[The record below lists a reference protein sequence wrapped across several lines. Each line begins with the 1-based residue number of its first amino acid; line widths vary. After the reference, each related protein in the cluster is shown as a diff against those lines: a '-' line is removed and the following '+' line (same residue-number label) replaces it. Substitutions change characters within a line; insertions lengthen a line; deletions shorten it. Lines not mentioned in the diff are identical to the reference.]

1 MNKSKQRHG
10 VKQKQA
16 RQRRLKF
23 SHIDTAIEYDV
34 DTIIDMM
41 NNGKYPLSDS
51 YAKPYRFSNGKCLK
65 LFNENLYG
73 EINNLIK
80 DITQRVQPEPIHM
93 HLDDGSPIA
102 ESNFNGC
109 TVSEHAMLKARI
121 MTNDVN
127 VGAGVYGITNLAVR
141 VKLLELANGFNSQLK
156 FNRNG
161 LL

>member
-1 MNKSKQRHG
+1 MTKSKQRHSL
-10 VKQKQA
+10 KQKQA

-23 SHIDTAIEYDV
+23 SHVDATIDYDI

-73 EINNLIK
+73 EINNLVK
-80 DITQRVQPEPIHM
+80 DITQRLIPEPTHM
-93 HLDDGSPIA
+93 HLDNGSPIA
-102 ESNFNGC
+102 ESNFNDC
-109 TVSEHAMLKARI
+109 TSSEHAVLKVRI

>member
-1 MNKSKQRHG
+1 MNKSKQRYG
-10 VKQKQA
+10 LKQKHA

-23 SHIDTAIEYDV
+23 SHIDATIDYDI

-73 EINNLIK
+73 EINNLVK
-80 DITQRVQPEPIHM
+80 DITQRLIPEPTHM
-93 HLDDGSPIA
+93 HLDNSSPIA
-102 ESNFNGC
+102 ESNFNDC
-109 TVSEHAMLKARI
+109 TTSEHAVLKVRI

-127 VGAGVYGITNLAVR
+127 ANASVYGITNLAVR

>member
-1 MNKSKQRHG
+1 MSKSKQRYG
-10 VKQKQA
+10 LKQKQA

-23 SHIDTAIEYDV
+23 SHIDTAIDYDI

-41 NNGKYPLSDS
+41 NNGSYPLSDS
-51 YAKPYRFSNGKCLK
+51 YAKPYRFSNGMCLK

-80 DITQRVQPEPIHM
+80 DITQRILPEPIHM
-93 HLDDGSPIA
+93 HLDNGSPIT

-109 TVSEHAMLKARI
+109 TSSEQAMLKVRI
-121 MTNDVN
+121 ITNDVN
-127 VGAGVYGITNLAVR
+127 VSAGVYGITNLAVR

>member
-1 MNKSKQRHG
+1 MNKSKQRRV
-10 VKQKQA
+10 VKQK
-16 RQRRLKF
+16 RRRLKF
-23 SHIDTAIEYDV
+23 SHIDTAIDYAI

-73 EINNLIK
+73 EINNLVK
-80 DITQRVQPEPIHM
+80 DITQRLIPESIHM
-93 HLDDGSPIA
+93 HLDNSSPIA
-102 ESNFNGC
+102 ESNFNDC
-109 TVSEHAMLKARI
+109 TSSEHAVLKVRI

-127 VGAGVYGITNLAVR
+127 ANASVYGIMNLAVR

>member
-1 MNKSKQRHG
+1 MSKSKKRQSL
-10 VKQKQA
+10 KQKHA

-23 SHIDTAIEYDV
+23 SHIDTTIDYDI

-41 NNGKYPLSDS
+41 NNGSYPLSDS

-73 EINNLIK
+73 EINNLVK
-80 DITQRVQPEPIHM
+80 DITQRLIPEPIHM
-93 HLDDGSPIA
+93 HLDNSSPIA
-102 ESNFNGC
+102 ESNFNDC
-109 TVSEHAMLKARI
+109 TTSVHAMLKARI

-127 VGAGVYGITNLAVR
+127 ANASVYGITNLAVR

>member
-1 MNKSKQRHG
+1 MSKSKQRYG
-10 VKQKQA
+10 LKQKQA

-23 SHIDTAIEYDV
+23 SHIDTAIDYDI

-41 NNGKYPLSDS
+41 NNGGYPLSDS
-51 YAKPYRFSNGKCLK
+51 YAKPYRFSNGVCLK

-80 DITQRVQPEPIHM
+80 DITHRVLPEPTHM
-93 HLDDGSPIA
+93 HLDNGSPVA
-102 ESNFNGC
+102 ESNFNDC
-109 TVSEHAMLKARI
+109 TFDEHAVLKVRI

-127 VGAGVYGITNLAVR
+127 ANAGVYGITNLAVR